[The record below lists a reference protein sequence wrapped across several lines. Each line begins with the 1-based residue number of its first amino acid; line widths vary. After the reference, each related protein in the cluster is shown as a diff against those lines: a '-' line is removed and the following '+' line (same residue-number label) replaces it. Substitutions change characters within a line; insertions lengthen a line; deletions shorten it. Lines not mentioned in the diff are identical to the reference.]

1 MKFVL
6 KKKSHI
12 RCSLPRYAVDLSA
25 FGAGE
30 VNEAQAQSAQL
41 SLAVEGD
48 GGLQGVLGDVEDNV
62 VLLVV
67 LGYFHLVFLFWGRI
81 AARNWLINLG

>member
-1 MKFVL
+1 ML
-6 KKKSHI
+6 KKKNYI
-12 RCSLPRYAVDLSA
+12 RCSLPWYNGNLST
-25 FGAGE
+25 FGAVE
-30 VNEAQAQSAQL
+30 VTEALAQSAQL
-41 SLAVEGD
+41 SIAVEGD